1 MGKIYRA
8 IGLMSG
14 TSLDG
19 IDVAMIET
27 DGEARVRRLG
37 GVTVPYPDA
46 FRARLRQA
54 LGEAV
59 AVQNRLE
66 RPGILA

>member
-1 MGKIYRA
+1 MAPSSNTGVPDGPQHSPPDAPLRRA

-27 DGEARVRRLG
+27 DGGARRDRR
-37 GVTVPYPDA
+37 P
-46 FRARLRQA
+46 
-54 LGEAV
+54 V
-59 AVQNRLE
+59 ADDPLS
-66 RPGILA
+66 

>member
-1 MGKIYRA
+1 MAPSSNITPPDGPQSSRPHLDPAAPAGEGREGMRRA

-27 DGEARVRRLG
+27 DGARAGRSPARR
-37 GVTVPYPDA
+37 
-46 FRARLRQA
+46 
-54 LGEAV
+54 
-59 AVQNRLE
+59 
-66 RPGILA
+66 